1 MAEEGP
7 VESVDV
13 VVVGGGLSGL
23 SSAYHLSKRNSSCR
37 ILVLEAKGRVGGR
50 TETVPLQ
57 GAGGQDT
64 WDLGGMWVGRTQLHI
79 LQLLQEL
86 GLQTYPQYT
95 RGYTVMQLGSAGR
108 VAKYRSDSPI
118 PNMPLH
124 SLIDVQLFIWKVERM
139 RKQVPP
145 GDPGSCPHARE
156 WDSMTVETFKQKN
169 LWTQA
174 AKDAVDIACWIV
186 YGVDASRISLLYYL
200 HYTSCAGGLYPLVE
214 TTKGSGQ
221 ELKIKGG
228 AQQVC
233 ELMVQKIGRENVWLN
248 QPVTHIT
255 QQADGVTLTTAGG
268 RTVQAQRVI
277 CSVPPHLAGRIEY
290 SPPLPMERDH
300 LTQNMP
306 VGHTIKYVA
315 TYRRAFWRDRDFSGE
330 VVAYDRTAD
339 VDGCDT
345 GPIQIAYDNT
355 TGNGNPGLVA
365 FMCANYAKQWASKS
379 IEQRKAAVLKKFAEC
394 FGEEAYDPLD
404 FAEKDWGTEPYN
416 GGCPISIMGP
426 GVITNFIPALRRPC
440 GRIHWAGT
448 ETASLWCGFMNG
460 AVQSGI
466 RAAGEVLSAMSPHL
480 LSEAD
485 RQELVA
491 VPQEVETPAKEAHRK
506 KGRKVV
512 SALVGVG
519 LVVGTSLAVYY
530 YIKT

>member
-1 MAEEGP
+1 MTKEGP

-95 RGYTVMQLGSAGR
+95 RGYTVMQLGSAAR

-118 PNMPLH
+118 PNMPLL

-221 ELKIKGG
+221 ELKIK
-228 AQQVC
+228 
-233 ELMVQKIGRENVWLN
+233 
-248 QPVTHIT
+248 
-255 QQADGVTLTTAGG
+255 
-268 RTVQAQRVI
+268 
-277 CSVPPHLAGRIEY
+277 
-290 SPPLPMERDH
+290 
-300 LTQNMP
+300 
-306 VGHTIKYVA
+306 
-315 TYRRAFWRDRDFSGE
+315 AFWRDRDFSGE

-365 FMCANYAKQWASKS
+365 FMCANYAKQWASRS
-379 IEQRKAAVLKKFAEC
+379 IEQRKAAVLKKFAEY
-394 FGEEAYDPLD
+394 FGEEANDPLD

-466 RAAGEVLSAMSPHL
+466 RAVVEVLSAMSPHL

>member
-1 MAEEGP
+1 MTEEGP
-7 VESVDV
+7 AESVDV

-23 SSAYHLSKRNSSCR
+23 SAAYHLSKRDSSCR

-50 TETVPLQ
+50 TETVPLK

-95 RGYTVMQLGSAGR
+95 RGYTVMQLGSAAR
-108 VAKYRSDSPI
+108 VTKYRSDSPI

-233 ELMVQKIGRENVWLN
+233 ELMVQKIGRQNVWLN

-255 QQADGVTLTTAGG
+255 QQADGVTVTTAAG

-365 FMCANYAKQWASKS
+365 FMCANYAKQWASRS
-379 IEQRKAAVLKKFAEC
+379 IEQRKAAVLKKFAEY

-466 RAAGEVLSAMSPHL
+466 RAAVEVLSATSPHL

>member
-1 MAEEGP
+1 MTEEDST
-7 VESVDV
+7 ECVDV

-23 SSAYHLSKRNSSCR
+23 SSAYHLSKRDSSCR

-57 GAGGQDT
+57 GAGGQDV

-95 RGYTVMQLGSAGR
+95 SGHAVMQLGSAR
-108 VAKYRSDSPI
+108 VAKYRSDSGI
-118 PNMPLH
+118 PNLPLH
-124 SLIDVQLFIWKVERM
+124 SLIDLQLFIWKVERM
-139 RKQVPP
+139 RKLVPP
-145 GDPGSCPHARE
+145 GDPGRCLHARE

-174 AKDAVDIACWIV
+174 AKDSVDVACSIV

-200 HYTSCAGGLYPLVE
+200 YYTSCAGGLFPLIE
-214 TTKGSGQ
+214 TTKGAGQ

-233 ELMVQKIGRENVWLN
+233 ELIVKKVGRQNVWLN

-255 QQADGVTLTTAGG
+255 QRADGVTVTTAGG

-277 CSVPPHLAGRIEY
+277 CSIPPHLAGRIAY

-306 VGHTIKYVA
+306 VGHTIKYVV
-315 TYRRAFWRDRDFSGE
+315 TYRRAFWREKDFNGA
-330 VVAYDRTAD
+330 VVAYDRTSD
-339 VDGCDT
+339 KDGCDT

-355 TGNGNPGLVA
+355 SSNGNPALVA
-365 FMCANYAKQWASKS
+365 FMCANYAKQWASRS
-379 IEQRKAAVLKKFAEC
+379 ADQRKAAVLRKFAEY
-394 FGEEAYDPLD
+394 FGEEAKDPLD
-404 FAEKDWGTEPYN
+404 FAEKDWGMEPYN
-416 GGCPISIMGP
+416 GGCPVNIMVPGLISS
-426 GVITNFIPALRRPC
+426 FIPALRRPC

-466 RAAGEVLSAMSPHL
+466 RAAVEVLSATSPQL
-480 LSEAD
+480 LTEDD

-506 KGRKVV
+506 KSKKVASV
-512 SALVGVG
+512 LVGAG

-530 YIKT
+530 YIKA